1 MPPMFFVVKWR
12 KEAFVRAHKL
22 IWAASEEMEKWKIKQ
37 KMDLMAPNSK
47 NNNDN
52 YKKTIINKEIKMQ
65 IQFYKQTWVSNYVFN
80 IVSDK
85 SIGVEN

>member
-1 MPPMFFVVKWR
+1 
-12 KEAFVRAHKL
+12 
-22 IWAASEEMEKWKIKQ
+22 
-37 KMDLMAPNSK
+37 MDLMTPNSK